1 MSDVTED
8 TTKAGYAA
16 GTTWTPVVREPTPE
30 TRALER
36 FHPNGT
42 WTGTVEPGGMGVGSP
57 AMDATGRARCEWIID
72 GLWLSCDFEQDQ
84 YVGGKKVLTWKAR
97 WIAGW
102 DPVAGEYRAVGVDSN
117 GASFIFG
124 GKIVGESLVMES
136 LSESPVK
143 LRFTWNASDPRAIRW
158 KNEISVSRGAY
169 RLIEEYVIAPE
180 R

>member
-1 MSDVTED
+1 MTNGSTE
-8 TTKAGYAA
+8 TGSGTP
-16 GTTWTPVVREPTPE
+16 TTWTPVVREPSPE
-30 TRALER
+30 TRELAR

-42 WTGTVEPGGMGVGSP
+42 WTGIVNAGGMGVGSP
-57 AMDATGRARCEWIID
+57 AMDAKGKATCEWIIG

-84 YVGGKKVLTWKAR
+84 FFDGKKVLTWKAR

-102 DPVAGEYRAVGVDSN
+102 DPGAGEYRAVGVDSN

-124 GKIVGESLVMES
+124 GKIAGEALVMES

-143 LRFTWNASDPRAIRW
+143 LRFTWDASDPGVIRW
-158 KNEISVSRGAY
+158 KNEISVSRSPY
-169 RLIEEYVIAPE
+169 RLIEEYVITPE